1 VRRTVSGDENGRR
14 LVVELAKTST
24 SHYGTLLDGV
34 GASIASRLNAYDA
47 EEHDERAS
55 EQR

>member
-1 VRRTVSGDENGRR
+1 